1 MDHLEAVAATRRSCT
16 ARLCAALLL
25 AITLCAASTAAAS
38 AKSPTSLKIPGNFVY
53 VSHVA
58 DERCYW
64 GVGVE
69 YPSIPKAVS
78 YTIKYFDGY
87 YNAEETGSQTVPVPG
102 TKGMTPGMNYFGIT
116 GGGGPEPCVAD
127 VSQGGRFVKTPEV
140 FANFAK
146 KAPNT
151 GAIEGVVTNKDG
163 NPVEGAKITAYGP
176 SHASAESGPGGI
188 YYMEVDKAGSYKVV
202 PDDASVKKS
211 SFDPV
216 YQDVSVPKDGD
227 ATANFKLNS
236 SVQVSINL
244 SSTSV
249 AASGYAVVTGTV
261 KTTLNGQPDPG
272 INLKLSVDPTDAK
285 AALTTAP
292 KVAICGPSGRIWPQG
307 AITALTGKDVTVT
320 TDQTG
325 TYQFSLTVGTA
336 PGQWNLDAWAYNE
349 DGTLSTDVGDASET
363 KTLDVTPV
371 TPDTKLSSFV
381 TELDSLKSTSIAS
394 QLTTNPGGL
403 AGLLS
408 TLKQGVQF
416 GGLTFSVG
424 QGTDGQNVIIA
435 PATSQ
440 FVIGSDGKIQRSSS
454 LLNDLV
460 IDPQEWTG
468 AGLPA
473 SVTNAASLQSVMQSG
488 LLSDVPSVNAW
499 ESGGSGNPGWKLA
512 SNTLTD
518 PSASLNY
525 FGWAYPP
532 STSVPGY
539 CN

>member
-1 MDHLEAVAATRRSCT
+1 MDPVEICACPFGRAGKIL
-16 ARLCAALLL
+16 AALLL
-25 AITLCAASTAAAS
+25 AAGISTLSTAAAS
-38 AKSPTSLKIPGNFVY
+38 ARSPTSLKIPGNFVY
-53 VSHVA
+53 LSHVA
-58 DERCYW
+58 DERCLW

-69 YPSIPKAVS
+69 YPSVPKAVS

-87 YNAEETGSQTVPVPG
+87 YNADEVGSQTVPVAG
-102 TKGMTPGMNYFGIT
+102 TKGMTRGMNYFGIT

-127 VSQGGRFVKTPEV
+127 VSQGGHFAKKPVV

-146 KAPNT
+146 KAPGT

-163 NPVEGAKITAYGP
+163 NPVEDARISAYGS
-176 SHASAESGPGGI
+176 SHASAVSGPGGI
-188 YYMEVDKAGSYKVV
+188 YYMEVAKAGSYKVV
-202 PDDASVKKS
+202 PDDPSVKKS
-211 SFDPV
+211 SFDPA
-216 YQDVSVPKDGD
+216 YQDVSVPKDGH

-236 SVQVSINL
+236 SLQMSIDL

-249 AASGYAVVTGTV
+249 AASGYEIVTGAI
-261 KTTLNGQPDPG
+261 KTTLNGKPDPG
-272 INLKLSVDPTDAK
+272 INVKLSVDPTDSG

-292 KVAICGPSGRIWPQG
+292 KVAICGPTGRIWPTG
-307 AITALTGKDVTVT
+307 AVTALDGKDINVT

-325 TYQFSLTVGTA
+325 TYKFSLTVGTA
-336 PGQWNLDAWAYNE
+336 PGQWNLDAWAYND

-363 KTLDVTPV
+363 KTLNVTPV
-371 TPDTKLSSFV
+371 TPTTQLSNLV
-381 TELDSLKSTSIAS
+381 TELDSLKSTTIAS

-403 AGLLS
+403 AALLS

-473 SVTNAASLQSVMQSG
+473 SVTNAASLQSVMQLG
-488 LLSDVPSVNAW
+488 LLNDVPTLNAW

-518 PSASLNY
+518 PSGSLSY

-532 STSVPGY
+532 STSVTGY